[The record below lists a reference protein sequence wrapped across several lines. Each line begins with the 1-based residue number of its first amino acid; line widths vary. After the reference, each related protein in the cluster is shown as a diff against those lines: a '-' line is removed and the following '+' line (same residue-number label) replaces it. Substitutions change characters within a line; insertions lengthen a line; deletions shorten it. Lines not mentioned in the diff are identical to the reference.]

1 MVKVIVVGGGWA
13 GCAAAIAARQAGA
26 EVTLIERTDML
37 LGAGLVGGIMMNNGR
52 YTATLEACALGGEA
66 IFEALV
72 GIYRHRDLN
81 FPGHAHASLYDVA
94 QVEPVIRQLLLAKGI
109 GIRTLSRVVA
119 VDKEGGRVR
128 AVILEEGERVAG
140 DAFVDATGTT
150 GPIGNCLRYG
160 HGCVMCVQRCPAFG
174 PRASLVALAGGR
186 EYALVKPDGTYGAM
200 SGSCKILKESLDPVL
215 RRELEEKGKVAL
227 PLPADL
233 IQPQK
238 LHLKVCQQYALAA
251 FAENIILLDTGH
263 AKLMVPFFPLEQ
275 LRRLPGLEKAR
286 FTDPYAGGKGNS
298 MRLLAMAF
306 RDNSL
311 KAEALA
317 NVFVAG
323 EKQGPAVGH
332 TEAIATGLLAGHN
345 AVRTA
350 VGRELLVLPRTLAIG
365 EIIAQI
371 TTDLAEGRAGRN
383 SYTFSGAGFFQVMR
397 EKNLYSTD
405 ENEIRRRVREAG
417 LEGVYARPV
426 VT

>member
-1 MVKVIVVGGGWA
+1 MVKMIVVGGGWA
-13 GCAAAIAARQAGA
+13 GCAAAVAARQAGA

-52 YTATLEACALGGEA
+52 YTAALEACALGGEA
-66 IFEALV
+66 IFTALE

-81 FPGHAHASLYDVA
+81 FPGHAHASLYDVV
-94 QVEPVIRQLLLAKGI
+94 QVEPVIRRLLAARGI
-109 GIRTLSRVVA
+109 EIRTLSRA
-119 VDKEGGRVR
+119 VEVEKEGDRVR
-128 AVILEEGERVAG
+128 AVILEQGERLAG

-150 GPIGNCLRYG
+150 GPVGNCLRYG

-174 PRASLVALAGGR
+174 PRTSLAALAGGR

-200 SGSCKILKESLDPVL
+200 SGSCKLVKESLAPAL
-215 RRELEEKGKVAL
+215 RRELDEKGKVVL
-227 PLPADL
+227 PLPPDL
-233 IQPQK
+233 VRPQK
-238 LHLKVCQQYALAA
+238 LKLKVCQQYALPA

-263 AKLMVPFFPLEQ
+263 AKLMAPFFPLEH
-275 LRRLPGLEKAR
+275 LRRLPGLERAR
-286 FTDPYAGGKGNS
+286 FADPYAAGKGNS

-311 KAEALA
+311 KVDGLA

-345 AVRTA
+345 AVRWA
-350 VGRELLVLPRTLAIG
+350 VGREPLVLPRTLAIG

-371 TTDLAEGRAGRN
+371 TSDLAEGRAGRA

-397 EKNLYSTD
+397 EKNLYST
-405 ENEIRRRVREAG
+405 EEKEIRRRVREAG
-417 LEGVYARPV
+417 LEGIYAQSLVR
-426 VT
+426 